1 MGNFRFL
8 WFLIKNLTC
17 HNRHTIDAM
26 KEKNQLNNE
35 YKKVKP
41 TSAQKRS
48 NPRTSSLKIAY
59 HWNHFKLYFYTIEIN
74 LNDTSIDKISTY
86 RFKYIFSTKNIW
98 KTTLKFKENILL
110 NKTSCKTSKI
120 QIMNTS
126 IIPIYIM
133 VFSSFKITWTV
144 FSELLRISIL
154 YIWRNTPYFIDNNF
168 RTISQEYHIPPVH
181 VVLLL

>member
-1 MGNFRFL
+1 M
-8 WFLIKNLTC
+8 IS
-17 HNRHTIDAM
+17 D
-26 KEKNQLNNE
+26 KELDLPQSTYNWRNE
-35 YKKVKP
+35 RKKSAEQWIQKVKP

-86 RFKYIFSTKNIW
+86 RFKDIFSTKNIW

-110 NKTSCKTSKI
+110 NKTLWKTSKI
-120 QIMNTS
+120 QIINTGTS

-144 FSELLRISIL
+144 FSELLIISIL
-154 YIWRNTPYFIDNNF
+154 YNWRNTPYFIDNNF

>member
-1 MGNFRFL
+1 M
-8 WFLIKNLTC
+8 
-17 HNRHTIDAM
+17 H
-26 KEKNQLNNE
+26 
-35 YKKVKP
+35 KKGAIPELAVWKL
-41 TSAQKRS
+41 R
-48 NPRTSSLKIAY
+48 IIE
-59 HWNHFKLYFYTIEIN
+59 NHFKLYFYTIEIN

-110 NKTSCKTSKI
+110 NKTLWKTSKI
-120 QIMNTS
+120 QIINTGTS
-126 IIPIYIM
+126 IIPIYFM

-144 FSELLRISIL
+144 FLELLIISIL
-154 YIWRNTPYFIDNNF
+154 YDWRNTPYFIDNNF

>member
-1 MGNFRFL
+1 MHKKGAIPELAVWKLRI
-8 WFLIKNLTC
+8 IKIN
-17 HNRHTIDAM
+17 
-26 KEKNQLNNE
+26 
-35 YKKVKP
+35 
-41 TSAQKRS
+41 
-48 NPRTSSLKIAY
+48 
-59 HWNHFKLYFYTIEIN
+59 FKLYFYTIEIN

-86 RFKYIFSTKNIW
+86 CFKYIFSTKNIW

-110 NKTSCKTSKI
+110 NKTLWKTSKI
-120 QIMNTS
+120 QIINTGTS

-144 FSELLRISIL
+144 FLELLIISIL
-154 YIWRNTPYFIDNNF
+154 YNWRNTPYFIDNNF

>member
-1 MGNFRFL
+1 MNT
-8 WFLIKNLTC
+8 KSK
-17 HNRHTIDAM
+17 A
-26 KEKNQLNNE
+26 NQC
-35 YKKVKP
+35 
-41 TSAQKRS
+41 TKRS

-110 NKTSCKTSKI
+110 NKTLWKTSKI
-120 QIMNTS
+120 QIINTGTS

-144 FSELLRISIL
+144 FLELLIISIL
-154 YIWRNTPYFIDNNF
+154 YNWRNTPYFIDNNF